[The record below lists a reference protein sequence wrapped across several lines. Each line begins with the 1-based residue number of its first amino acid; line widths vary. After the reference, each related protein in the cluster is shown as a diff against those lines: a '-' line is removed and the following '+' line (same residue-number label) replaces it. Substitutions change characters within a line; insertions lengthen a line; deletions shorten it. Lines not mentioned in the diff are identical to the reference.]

1 MKKRLLTGALLLFV
15 LLSASCT
22 KEETPSPSSSF
33 DVEGKKTLS
42 FSSFDGSGSS
52 FDISIDD
59 ESVVSVNWSRVYRD
73 KDHESKRGSGYD
85 VVFAFT
91 GLKEGSTRA
100 VISARS
106 PIADNWDTEYEITV
120 DTDLGVRVA
129 LLSTTEI
136 DPHGSD

>member
-1 MKKRLLTGALLLFV
+1 MKKRLLAGALLLFA
-15 LLSASCT
+15 LLSASCA
-22 KEETPSPSSSF
+22 EEGTLSSY
-33 DVEGKKTLS
+33 EKQGKTTLS

-52 FDISIDD
+52 FDIYIDD
-59 ESVVSVNWSRVYRD
+59 ESVVSVEQSRIYRD
-73 KDHESKRGSGYD
+73 KDHESKRGAGYD
-85 VVFAFT
+85 VVFAFA

-106 PIADNWDTEYEITV
+106 PIADNWDKEYEITV
-120 DTDLGVRVA
+120 DTDLGVRVT